1 MMKSAL
7 FGAPPAAS
15 VTGMKL
21 VIAGVLLT
29 SCVLSLPIRATAQTI
44 RIGSLGLSGPLL
56 PLWIAQDRG
65 LFSRYGLK
73 TEVVTFQGGS
83 TTIQALLAG
92 EVKFAANGSAAGV
105 NAASGGADVLAIGEW
120 VNTLPY
126 MLIVTSDIDG
136 PEKLKRKK
144 IAISRFGSAAHYAVR
159 LVLAKMGLD
168 PDKDVQMIQVGDEP
182 VRLTAL
188 RQGIVDATVLTPPA
202 NLTAR
207 NLGFRVLTSL
217 HEAGVR
223 YSFDHLLVTREF
235 AVKNKD
241 IVQRFLKGFLHGI
254 ATMKKQR
261 RESVETLK
269 KWMRV
274 NDQNALDETYRIFV
288 EMILA
293 KPYGTEEG
301 WRNLLDVLAS
311 GNPKVK
317 SLASKEMFD
326 YGYLREIDQ
335 SGFIDALYK

>member
-1 MMKSAL
+1 MMRFRL
-7 FGAPPAAS
+7 FDRDAMG
-15 VTGMKL
+15 TKL
-21 VIAGVLLT
+21 LIGWTLLAC
-29 SCVLSLPIRATAQTI
+29 CVLSSAALANAQTV

-65 LFSRYGLK
+65 LFAQYGLK
-73 TEVVTFQGGS
+73 SEVVTFQGGS

-92 EVKFAANGSAAGV
+92 EVKFAATGSAAGV
-105 NAASGGADVLAIGEW
+105 NAASGGADVMAIGEW

-126 MLIVTSDIDG
+126 MLIVTTDIDS
-136 PEKLKRKK
+136 PEKLRKK
-144 IAISRFGSAAHYAVR
+144 RIAISRFGSAAHYAVR
-159 LVLAKMGLD
+159 LVLAKIGLD

-217 HEAGVR
+217 HEAGVQ
-223 YSFDHLLVTREF
+223 YSFDHLLVTRDF

-241 IVQRFLKGFLHGI
+241 VVQRFLKGFLHGI
-254 ATMKKQR
+254 AAMKKQR
-261 RESVETLK
+261 RESIETLQ

-274 NDQNALDETYRIFV
+274 NDQNALEETYRIFV
-288 EMILA
+288 EMIPA

-301 WRNLLDVLAS
+301 WRNLVDVLAS

-335 SGFIDALYK
+335 SGFINGLYK

>member
-7 FGAPPAAS
+7 IAGAGLATS
-15 VTGMKL
+15 VKL
-21 VIAGVLLT
+21 VTAGMLL
-29 SCVLSLPIRATAQTI
+29 SAWVLSTPAPANAQTI

-65 LFSRYGLK
+65 LFAQYGLK

-83 TTIQALLAG
+83 TTIQSLLAG
-92 EVKFAANGSAAGV
+92 EVRFAATGSAAGV
-105 NAASGGADVLAIGEW
+105 NAASGGADVMAIGEW

-126 MLIVTSDIDG
+126 MLIVTTDIDSA
-136 PEKLKRKK
+136 EKLRKK
-144 IAISRFGSAAHYAVR
+144 RIAISRFGSAAHYAVR
-159 LVLAKMGLD
+159 FVVAKMGLD

-182 VRLTAL
+182 ARLAAL
-188 RQGIVDATVLTPPA
+188 RQGIVDGTVLTPPA

-235 AVKNKD
+235 AVKNRD
-241 IVQRFLKGFLHGI
+241 VVQRFLKGFLHGI
-254 ATMKKQR
+254 AAMKKQR
-261 RESVETLK
+261 RESVDTLK

-288 EMILA
+288 EMIPA

-301 WRNLLDVLAS
+301 WRNLVEVLAA
-311 GNPKVK
+311 GNPRVK

-326 YGYLREIDQ
+326 YGYLRDIEH
-335 SGFIDALYK
+335 SGFIDGLYK